1 MPKSTAGARKLTAYI
16 SSNSQLQV
24 LNCYKMKNSA
34 PPEVKPPTPAPKQR
48 DVQPRPIQSVSYL
61 GDTVEEAAASAAYK
75 IADAE
80 NKSSVAA
87 ESVREAERV
96 ARMAED
102 MEALLQFAMDCFEQS
117 THFEPQYLFLTPLCL
132 LHLYMCKN
140 RVFTRF
146 RSYWQVLEAI
156 FC

>member
-1 MPKSTAGARKLTAYI
+1 
-16 SSNSQLQV
+16 
-24 LNCYKMKNSA
+24 MKNTA
-34 PPEVKPPTPAPKQR
+34 PPDVKPPTPAPKQR
-48 DVQPRPIQSVSYL
+48 EMQPRPMQSASYL
-61 GDTVEEAAASAAYK
+61 GATVEEAAASAAYK

-87 ESVREAERV
+87 ESVKEAERV

-117 THFEPQYLFLTPLCL
+117 THFKPQYLSLTSLCL
-132 LHLYMCKN
+132 LFKPS
-140 RVFTRF
+140 F
-146 RSYWQVLEAI
+146 RSFWQVLEAI